1 MDVKNYGIVLEAET
15 TDCTIEIYL
24 NDIPVGLCGIGG
36 SRALSRPIHEY
47 LLDGENE
54 IGVIVNP
61 GDTPA
66 KAMQFSRLSMPA
78 HDAQPPRDAAMDA
91 FIEARR
97 KEEREARQAEA
108 KAKQN
113 DDLQSKETDESEN
126 VPDENLTVENQPELE
141 DDENESPEESSEN
154 DENEPPNDDSDEEF
168 EDEKSTLSFSVKLT
182 MYEVGVIAG
191 AADGETLLELNWNAR
206 ESAEILRAKNY
217 EFPLA
222 EETAVGAQIF
232 PIWLTKK
239 GDIGEMFGGF
249 QWLNAKP
256 LTLDEDTV
264 DEVTQFIFFIRDLI
278 EEGDADSILDI
289 SAGKYRE
296 IAAAYNLSAE
306 ERADLFRQLL
316 TQESAKPYWIFETPE
331 DEDFSLRLCANGRL
345 IECIG
350 NDWKPVIRG
359 VPSPEGRFMFPM
371 LIGKLEE
378 DWIIMR

>member
-36 SRALSRPIHEY
+36 SRSLSRPIHEY

-97 KEEREARQAEA
+97 KEEREARQA

-113 DDLQSKETDESEN
+113 GDLQSKETNASEN
-126 VPDENLTVENQPELE
+126 ETKTDENLTVENQPELE
-141 DDENESPEESSEN
+141 DDENELQEEISGN
-154 DENEPPNDDSDEEF
+154 DENEPPNEDSDEDF
-168 EDEKSTLSFSVKLT
+168 EDEESTLSFSVKLT
-182 MYEVGVIAG
+182 MYEAGVIAG
-191 AADGETLLELNWNAR
+191 TDDGEVLLELDWNAR

-232 PIWLTKK
+232 PVWLTKK
-239 GDIGEMFGGF
+239 GDIGEMFGAF
-249 QWLNAKP
+249 QWFEAKP
-256 LTLDEDTV
+256 LTLDEDTI
-264 DEVTQFIFFIRDLI
+264 DEATQFIFFIRDLI
-278 EEGDADSILDI
+278 EEGDADSILEI
-289 SAGKYRE
+289 SGEKYRE

-306 ERADLFRQLL
+306 ERAGLFRQLL
-316 TQESAKPYWIFETPE
+316 AQESAKPYWIFETPE
-331 DEDFSLRLCANGRL
+331 DEEISLRLCANNRL

-350 NDWKPVIRG
+350 HDWKPVIRG

-371 LIGKLEE
+371 LIGKLDE

>member
-78 HDAQPPRDAAMDA
+78 HDAQPPPDAAMDA
-91 FIEARR
+91 YIEARR
-97 KEEREARQAEA
+97 KEEREQRQAQA

-113 DDLQSKETDESEN
+113 GDLQSKETDESDIT
-126 VPDENLTVENQPELE
+126 DENLTVKDQPKLE
-141 DDENESPEESSEN
+141 DDENESQKENSEN
-154 DENEPPNDDSDEEF
+154 GENEPPNDDSDEDF
-168 EDEKSTLSFSVKLT
+168 EDEESTLSFNVKLT

-191 AADGETLLELNWNAR
+191 TDDGEVLLELDWNAR

-222 EETAVGAQIF
+222 EENAVGAQIF
-232 PIWLTKK
+232 PIYLTKK
-239 GDIGEMFGGF
+239 EDLGEMFGAF
-249 QWLNAKP
+249 EWLNAKP
-256 LTLDEDTV
+256 LTLDEETV
-264 DEVTQFIFFIRDLI
+264 DEVSQFIFFIRDLI

-289 SAGKYRE
+289 SGGKYRE
-296 IAAAYNLSAE
+296 VAAAYNISAE
-306 ERADLFRQLL
+306 ERTNLFQQLL
-316 TQESAKPYWIFETPE
+316 AQESEKPYWIFETPE
-331 DEDFSLRLCANGRL
+331 DEEFSLRLCAHGKL
-345 IECIG
+345 IECVAH
-350 NDWKPVIRG
+350 DWKPLIRG

-371 LIGKLEE
+371 LIGKIDE

>member
-78 HDAQPPRDAAMDA
+78 HDAQPPPDPAMDA

-97 KEEREARQAEA
+97 KEEREERQA

-113 DDLQSKETDESEN
+113 SDLQSKATDESETEN
-126 VPDENLTVENQPELE
+126 DENLTIENQPELE
-141 DDENESPEESSEN
+141 DEEIESQEENPEN
-154 DENEPPNDDSDEEF
+154 DENEPPNDDSDEDF
-168 EDEKSTLSFSVKLT
+168 EDEESSLSFNVKLT
-182 MYEVGVIAG
+182 IYEVGVIAG
-191 AADGETLLELNWNAR
+191 AADGEVLLELNWNAR

-222 EETAVGAQIF
+222 EENAVGAQIF
-232 PIWLTKK
+232 PIYLTKK
-239 GDIGEMFGGF
+239 GDLGEMFGAF

-256 LTLDEDTV
+256 LTLDEDTI

-289 SAGKYRE
+289 SDGKYRE
-296 IAAAYNLSAE
+296 IAAAYNLSSE
-306 ERADLFRQLL
+306 ERAGLFRQLL

-331 DEDFSLRLCANGRL
+331 DEEISLRLCARGKL

-350 NDWKPVIRG
+350 HDWKPVIRG

-371 LIGKLEE
+371 LIGKLDE
-378 DWIIMR
+378 DWLIMR

>member
-1 MDVKNYGIVLEAET
+1 MDLKTHGIVLEAET
-15 TDCTIEIYL
+15 TDCVIEIYL

-36 SRALSRPIHEY
+36 SKSLSRPIHEY

-78 HDAQPPRDAAMDA
+78 YNAQPPPDPAMDA

-113 DDLQSKETDESEN
+113 GDLQSNENDASETAAS
-126 VPDENLTVENQPELE
+126 ENLTAEKQPELE
-141 DDENESPEESSEN
+141 DDENKSPEESPDNS
-154 DENEPPNDDSDEEF
+154 ENEPPNDDSDEEF
-168 EDEKSTLSFSVKLT
+168 KDEESTLSFRVKLT
-182 MYEVGVIAG
+182 MYENGVIAG
-191 AADGETLLELNWNAR
+191 AADGEVLLELDWNSR

-217 EFPLA
+217 TFPLA
-222 EETAVGAQIF
+222 EETAVGAQVF

-278 EEGDADSILDI
+278 EEGDADSILEI
-289 SAGKYRE
+289 SGGKYRE
-296 IAAAYNLSAE
+296 VAAAYDLSAE
-306 ERADLFRQLL
+306 ERANLFRQVLA
-316 TQESAKPYWIFETPE
+316 QESRKPYWIFETPE
-331 DEDFSLRLCANGRL
+331 DEEISLRLCARGKL

-350 NDWKPVIRG
+350 RDWKPVIRG

-371 LIGKLEE
+371 LIGKLDE
-378 DWIIMR
+378 DWLIMR